1 LRWTRVSLF
10 AWCVWWTANPGYGL
24 PITSNPN
31 AMQDGH
37 HRSMLM
43 QMTLGKQ
50 VASAAIV
57 TNDDPLVAAGPMF
70 PVSGADMVAT
80 LPAERETDRSA
91 VLYFEA
97 LQLQPMRLR
106 EARLVRS
113 TQRIRPPLT
122 TCNVCTTMGGPRR

>member
-1 LRWTRVSLF
+1 MPCR
-10 AWCVWWTANPGYGL
+10 TA
-24 PITSNPN
+24 
-31 AMQDGH
+31 H
-37 HRSMLM
+37 HQSMPV

-70 PVSGADMVAT
+70 PVSGADVVAT
-80 LPAERETDRSA
+80 LPAEHKTDRSA

-113 TQRIRPPLT
+113 RQRFHPPLT
-122 TCNVCTTMGGPRR
+122 TCNVCTTKGGPRR